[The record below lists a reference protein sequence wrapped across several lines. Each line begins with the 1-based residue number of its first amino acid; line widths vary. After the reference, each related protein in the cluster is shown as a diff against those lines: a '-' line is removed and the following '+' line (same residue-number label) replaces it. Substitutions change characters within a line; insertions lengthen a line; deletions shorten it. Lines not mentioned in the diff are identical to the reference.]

1 MAKDD
6 ADVVRVG
13 APGREGGDEGVPNA
27 GDDGRDDCFNAERS
41 ICVSGCGSN
50 LSSYRLCNKI
60 KFSFILSAVMSS
72 DHKDDSEKDTNEE
85 TTVDDGDDASSPSAT
100 STTPIS
106 APSASL
112 SAGAWQA
119 IFSPQHNSYYFY
131 NQSTCETTWSNPLEP
146 SPSDPSS
153 SAPVASDTDANAEAD
168 GPSESVHPNP
178 YDPNSLEV
186 RAIAAGID
194 PSLAHLDPSLAGP
207 SSVAHTGAFTAKFNA
222 RTGAFTA
229 VDSRAPSHLSEYE
242 RMKRMSQFYFDM
254 GAWEKEVEERDEEE
268 KAGGKKRKRPTK
280 KDLVSFLTSRFL
292 VFIIIAFL
300 RASRETTNPRRKSHR
315 RLDGHTDASGSI
327 QERFKEQKKQKKIA
341 KTAWLRT

>member
-1 MAKDD
+1 
-6 ADVVRVG
+6 
-13 APGREGGDEGVPNA
+13 
-27 GDDGRDDCFNAERS
+27 
-41 ICVSGCGSN
+41 
-50 LSSYRLCNKI
+50 
-60 KFSFILSAVMSS
+60 MSS
-72 DHKDDSEKDTNEE
+72 DHRQPEDDTNPEKGTSEE
-85 TTVDDGDDASSPSAT
+85 ATVDDGDDASSPSAT
-100 STTPIS
+100 TTPIS

-131 NQSTCETTWSNPLEP
+131 NPTTCETTWANPLEP

-153 SAPVASDTDANAEAD
+153 SATVASDTDANTEAD

-207 SSVAHTGAFTAKFNA
+207 SSVGHAGAFSAKFNA

-229 VDSRAPSHLSEYE
+229 VDARAPSHLSEYE

-268 KAGGKKRKRPTK
+268 KAGGGKKRKRPTK

-300 RASRETTNPRRKSHR
+300 RASRETTNPRRNKSSTI
-315 RLDGHTDASGSI
+315 G
-327 QERFKEQKKQKKIA
+327 
-341 KTAWLRT
+341 RTY